1 MRLYLMIGTLVA
13 AAGLVACGGGDST
26 PVVGDRE
33 VPTSATA
40 SPTAFSQWAGSVAP
54 EEGTEPL
61 GTDMVVP
68 PTSETDEPIAVS

>member
-1 MRLYLMIGTLVA
+1 MRIHLMIGTLVA

-26 PVVGDRE
+26 PANDRE
-33 VPTSATA
+33 VPSGAMA

-54 EEGTEPL
+54 EESTEPL

-68 PTSETDEPIAVS
+68 PTSETDEPIAVI